1 MYPFSVLLCLFEF
14 SVLVHVQQLI
24 AHGLHALRLWH
35 GRITNDARED
45 EMEENLGAV
54 SGMLGNLR
62 NMAIDMNSEIS
73 AQNKQLD
80 RVNIQVS
87 SLHQPWQLTV
97 VQQNRPAETQMSV
110 GKGNWLECLLLC
122 YRTVAIFI
130 WPSLSELS
138 NGGAYDVT
146 IFYVYYFSL
155 DYCFFGIHLIS
166 KIARGM

>member
-1 MYPFSVLLCLFEF
+1 
-14 SVLVHVQQLI
+14 
-24 AHGLHALRLWH
+24 
-35 GRITNDARED
+35 
-45 EMEENLGAV
+45 MEENLGAV

-122 YRTVAIFI
+122 YRTVAIYI
-130 WPSLSELS
+130 WPYLNFQMEGRMMLQ
-138 NGGAYDVT
+138 
-146 IFYVYYFSL
+146 
-155 DYCFFGIHLIS
+155 FFMFITLVLI
-166 KIARGM
+166 IVFLAFI